1 MIRVEINI
9 FRISELNGLKW
20 VNLIQMIIISTPVDK
35 NHLEEME

>member
-1 MIRVEINI
+1 MARMKINI

-20 VNLIQMIIISTPVDK
+20 VNLIQMTIKFTTVGK